1 MLQVRNLPD
10 DVHLKL
16 KRRAADAGMSLS
28 DYVGRELARLV
39 STSTVAEVMAWA
51 ETNHTGLTRADL
63 DEVLEEFRA
72 ERDAR

>member
-51 ETNHTGLTRADL
+51 ETNQTGLTRADL

>member
-51 ETNHTGLTRADL
+51 ETNQTGLTRAHL

>member
-16 KRRAADAGMSLS
+16 KRRATDAGMSLS

-51 ETNHTGLTRADL
+51 ETNQTGLTRADL

>member
-39 STSTVAEVMAWA
+39 SVSTVAEVMSWA
-51 ETNHTGLTRADL
+51 EKNNSGLTLAD
-63 DEVLEEFRA
+63 LEEFREESRA
-72 ERDAR
+72 ESDTR